1 MQNSNGE
8 THSFIKLVTKDQ
20 GQQELITW
28 DWMNWWGW
36 LYFLRSLFETLWFF
50 VLFSKILGKL
60 FLFYAIQQIGKNTFL
75 SKRWNIYLFLPVW
88 SLYNSE
94 IYSYFHGNTVICIS
108 SIRTCSPCNRT
119 QLETLV
125 ILQRLTLECN
135 IWECG

>member
-8 THSFIKLVTKDQ
+8 THNFIKLVTKDQ

-36 LYFLRSLFETLWFF
+36 LYFLRFLFETLWFF
-50 VLFSKILGKL
+50 VSFSQILGKL
-60 FLFYAIQQIGKNTFL
+60 FLFYAIQQICKNTFL
-75 SKRWNIYLFLPVW
+75 SKRWNIYLFLPIW

-94 IYSYFHGNTVICIS
+94 TLFLFSWQYSYMHKFNKNLSSLLQDTSGNTG
-108 SIRTCSPCNRT
+108 
-119 QLETLV
+119 
-125 ILQRLTLECN
+125 ILQRLWLECN